1 MTPYDKI
8 SQAYVTMLTESTM
21 VLSEDV
27 LMEDRIDFLKSKY
40 PEVNTSHDT
49 YAAHRKAGDVIDF
62 LAANADPTKSKAY
75 TPWIVKN
82 YHNGGFR
89 QEDTSRVHEALT
101 NFDKYKSKLP
111 VEGRDIN
118 RYSKISEIRAATA
131 PHEGTATTKAE
142 LRAQLKDSNDI
153 PGKHELVYEDD
164 KVKIFHLKDKDTS
177 IKLYSGSSKNPGA
190 FPTVWCTAWADE
202 GNRQCK
208 YDDHVKD
215 GPLFPVHRKSDGAVF
230 QFHPATNQFM
240 DKSDEDLGPNHPDF
254 KDIAPSIAKAIN
266 QNHELFLGDGK

>member
-1 MTPYDKI
+1 
-8 SQAYVTMLTESTM
+8 MLNESTV

-27 LMEDRIDFLKSKY
+27 LMEDRIDFLKEKY

-49 YAAHRKAGDVIDF
+49 YAAHRKASDVIDF

-89 QEDTSRVHEALT
+89 QEDTSSVHEALT

-111 VEGRDIN
+111 AEGRDIN
-118 RYSKISEIRAATA
+118 RYSKLSEIRAATA

-177 IKLYSGSSKNPGA
+177 IKMYSGSSKNPGA
-190 FPTVWCTAWADE
+190 YKTQWCTAWADE
-202 GNRQCK
+202 GNRQCR

-230 QFHPATNQFM
+230 QLHPATNQFM
-240 DKSDEDLGPNHPDF
+240 DKENEDVSKSDF
-254 KDIAPSIAKAIN
+254 ADIGPSIAKAIN
-266 QNHELFLGDGK
+266 QKHELFLSDGK